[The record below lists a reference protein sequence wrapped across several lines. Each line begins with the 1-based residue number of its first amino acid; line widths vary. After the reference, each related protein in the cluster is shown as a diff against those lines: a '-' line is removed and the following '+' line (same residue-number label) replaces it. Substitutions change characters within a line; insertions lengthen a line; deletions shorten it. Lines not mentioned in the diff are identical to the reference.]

1 MPPASTTA
9 QLVAQIFITVNR
21 AFAHFSSSVNTLV
34 ICCCSSASRRRGWC
48 DLGATVLIDN
58 SCNVACT
65 SNSLWVCCPNEAT
78 NVTSNILIMHS
89 VACCHSSNQMLLDII
104 LSGPLELLC
113 QLLLA
118 CPLQQ
123 GLCLQGCLEQP
134 RPQLP
139 LQLMPRPEA
148 ASSYA
153 SEDCMQCDISRGD
166 ETHMVKSLTCKRHKA
181 VVLPWALCKGFSMSA
196 STLGVFGD

>member
-89 VACCHSSNQMLLDII
+89 VACCHSSNQMLLKII
-104 LSGPLELLC
+104 LSRPLELLC

-153 SEDCMQCDISRGD
+153 SQDCMQCDILRGG
-166 ETHMVKSLTCKRHKA
+166 ENHMVKPLTCKRHNA
-181 VVLPWALCKGFSMSA
+181 VLLPWTLLQRLQYVCKYTGCFE
-196 STLGVFGD
+196 D